1 MTTVIFQDRGFD
13 YAVRFRFDPTVVDLL
28 KTAVP
33 SYARS
38 WNPSERMWT
47 VDADWARPL
56 AGILRSA
63 GHTVTGLQ
71 PPKPPPTRNGHG
83 DADWAKTLFRRVGPG
98 RTDIVYRML
107 SKALHPDVGG
117 DTRLMQELNDARNE
131 IDEKGHH

>member
-83 DADWAKTLFRRVGPG
+83 DADWAKTLFRRSGPAAPTSCTACCPKHCTPMSAVH
-98 RTDIVYRML
+98 TD
-107 SKALHPDVGG
+107 SCKS
-117 DTRLMQELNDARNE
+117 
-131 IDEKGHH
+131 